1 MDLCC
6 SVMSNSATP
15 WTVTRQAPLSM
26 EFFRQEFWSGLPFSS
41 PGIFLTQGLIPHL
54 KELQADSL
62 PLSHQGS
69 FYRTLGKSFDHCKHV
84 FFFKSIFA
92 FELQC
97 WRRLLRVSWTAR
109 RSNQSILKEINPEYS
124 LEGLMLKAEVPI
136 LWPPDANSQLIGKDP
151 DAGKD

>member
-62 PLSHQGS
+62 LSEPLRKP
-69 FYRTLGKSFDHCKHV
+69 FPARTQDVKISVG
-84 FFFKSIFA
+84 A
-92 FELQC
+92 A
-97 WRRLLRVSWTAR
+97 LRC
-109 RSNQSILKEINPEYS
+109 
-124 LEGLMLKAEVPI
+124 
-136 LWPPDANSQLIGKDP
+136 
-151 DAGKD
+151 